1 MATVLENYYSIRAQV
16 DKRIVQGGAPADAV
30 WWYGEVVYRIGVLE
44 TFQMFCRTAPTTMES
59 KVLQGHYQ
67 MLDAYVQSIALERRY
82 GPNRGPDTQK
92 EREAAQTNLGRVIQ
106 DYRKRFSS
114 FAPAA
119 PESYGFEVS
128 RVVNTLL
135 PAWLQFR
142 NTFVPLKKEKK
153 EAPAS

>member
-1 MATVLENYYSIRAQV
+1 MNKDQF
-16 DKRIVQGGAPADAV
+16 
-30 WWYGEVVYRIGVLE
+30 W
-44 TFQMFCRTAPTTMES
+44 
-59 KVLQGHYQ
+59 
-67 MLDAYVQSIALERRY
+67 
-82 GPNRGPDTQK
+82 
-92 EREAAQTNLGRVIQ
+92 QTNLSRVIQ

-119 PESYGFEVS
+119 PESYGYEVG

-142 NTFVPLKKEKK
+142 NTFVPIKKEKK